1 VTYRTELTPAAARDL
16 RKLPRDVL
24 RRVHAVL
31 VVLSETPRPP
41 KAQRLVG
48 ELREYLRVRVGDFR
62 IVYLVDDDRLVVC
75 VIRVRHRK
83 DVYR

>member
-1 VTYRTELTPAAARDL
+1 MTYRIELTPAAARDL

-24 RRVHAVL
+24 LRVHAVL

-41 KAQRLVG
+41 KAQRLAG
-48 ELREYLRVRVGDFR
+48 GLREYLRVRVGDFR
-62 IVYLVDDDRLVVC
+62 IVYLVEDDRLVVC